1 MKKEH
6 IILTNFLIKRFV
18 KDFDNTKSASVRT
31 AYGNLAGVVGIVCNA
46 FLCISKLIA
55 GTLSHSV
62 SITADAVNNLSD
74 ASSSVITLIGFKL
87 SARPADNEH
96 PYGHARIEY
105 LAGLCVSV
113 MILAIG
119 IELAR
124 TSIEKI
130 MNPTDVAFSFVSFAV
145 LILSIAIKLWMS
157 FFNRS
162 LGKKISSSTLEATAA
177 DSRNDVI
184 TTSVV
189 LIAALIAFFTDK
201 NLDGIMGLAV
211 AIFILYSGIGIIR
224 ETMNPLLGAA
234 PDEGLVHS
242 VAQKILSYPGVLG
255 THDLMV
261 HDYGPGHR
269 FASVHVEMDAASNVI
284 ASHDIIDNIERDF
297 RENDN
302 LNLVI
307 HYDPI
312 LVGDAATGTER
323 EKVKDIVH
331 SISPKLSIH
340 DFRMVPGE
348 THTNL
353 IFDVVTPHDL
363 TLSPS
368 DLKAEIQKRVS
379 EYDTETTKYYT
390 VVTVDTDYACLP
402 K

>member
-1 MKKEH
+1 M
-6 IILTNFLIKRFV
+6 TNFLIHRFV
-18 KDFDNTKSASVRT
+18 KDCDNTKSASVRT
-31 AYGNLAGVVGIVCNA
+31 AYGNLAGAVGIVCNA
-46 FLCISKLIA
+46 FLFAAKLIV
-55 GTLSHSV
+55 GTLSSSV
-62 SITADAVNNLSD
+62 SITADAINNLSD
-74 ASSSVITLIGFKL
+74 ASSSVITLLGFKL

-113 MILAIG
+113 MILSIG
-119 IELAR
+119 IELAK

-130 MNPTDVAFSFVSFAV
+130 MHPTDVTFSIISFAV
-145 LILSIAIKLWMS
+145 LVLSIITKLWMS

-162 LGKKISSSTLEATAA
+162 LGKRISSSTLEATAA

-184 TTSVV
+184 TTSAV
-189 LIAALIAFFTDK
+189 LIAALIAFFTGK

-211 AIFILYSGIGIIR
+211 ALFILYSGIGIIR
-224 ETMNPLLGAA
+224 ETLNPLLGAA
-234 PDEGLVHS
+234 PDEELVHS

-269 FASVHVEMDAASNVI
+269 FASVHVEMDASANVI
-284 ASHDIIDNIERDF
+284 TSHDIIDNIERDF
-297 RENDN
+297 RENEN
-302 LNLVI
+302 LNIVI

-323 EKVKDIVH
+323 EKVKGIVR

-340 DFRMVPGE
+340 DFRMVPGD

-353 IFDVVTPHDL
+353 IFDVVCTHDL
-363 TLSPS
+363 TLSA
-368 DLKAEIQKRVS
+368 DELKTEIQKRIS
-379 EYDTETTKYYT
+379 AYDTETTKYYT
-390 VVTVDTDYACLP
+390 VVTVDSDYACLP